1 MSNSFRP
8 HGLQPTRLFYP
19 WDFPGQN
26 TGVGCHFLLQAIFLT
41 QGSNHVSCISRQIL
55 YQWPPGKS
63 LDFLQSET
71 SLSCVTLT
79 TYFFKKLPQKH
90 CLYQVLPILLFSTV
104 IQIDIFPEAYWQNK
118 YKNNQKTWKV
128 FHFKGLQ
135 AAFLYFNVK
144 V

>member
-1 MSNSFRP
+1 MSPALAGRFFTN
-8 HGLQPTRLFYP
+8 G
-19 WDFPGQN
+19 
-26 TGVGCHFLLQAIFLT
+26 
-41 QGSNHVSCISRQIL
+41 
-55 YQWPPGKS
+55 PPGKS

-71 SLSCVTLT
+71 FLSCVTLT

-104 IQIDIFPEAYWQNK
+104 IQIDIFPEVYWQNK

-128 FHFKGLQ
+128 FHFKSLQ
-135 AAFLYFNVK
+135 ADFLYFNVK